1 MASLAEA
8 HARFT
13 VWAGMPGGL
22 ALPRTPWGARLG
34 ARTDG
39 MTCPMPPV
47 SPQAGSASARSIS
60 SRTQRRPRSTAER
73 SRYTVEAFAKGV
85 RQPAITATRVPL
97 DVTRLA
103 YRQKRALDTP
113 PRRGLRLSRDD
124 GPCRF
129 ALPVR
134 VLLSRQGLRC
144 GRTGLETDPA
154 RIRNQGPSRL
164 SKGLLLFMAQAGRR
178 RCAENRRKN

>member
-13 VWAGMPGGL
+13 VWAGMPGGM
-22 ALPRTPWGARLG
+22 AVPRTTSRARLG

-39 MTCPMPPV
+39 MTCPMTTV
-47 SPQAGSASARSIS
+47 STQAGSASARSIS
-60 SRTQRRPRSTAER
+60 SRTQMRARSTAER
-73 SRYTVEAFAKGV
+73 SRYTVEALAKGV

-97 DVTRLA
+97 EVTRLA
-103 YRQKRALDTP
+103 YRQTRALDTP
-113 PRRGLRLSRDD
+113 PRRGLRLGRAD
-124 GPCRF
+124 GPRRF
-129 ALPVR
+129 ALPAR

-144 GRTGLETDPA
+144 GRTGLETFAA

-164 SKGLLLFMAQAGRR
+164 SKGLLPFMAQSGRR
-178 RCAENRRKN
+178 RCAEDRRKN